1 LVKFLSD
8 EWINIAKDAV
18 TKKLDPVKDLK
29 NTTASLLNVIN
40 NVPPEG
46 KTFYFYISIKDGNI
60 EEMLVGQNNSFLEKD
75 AEFAVTGNY
84 STFVQIIK
92 GEMSTFIAL
101 IKNRVSIKGDKS
113 KAMQFVKPIDKLNAC
128 LREIETEYE
137 EV

>member
-1 LVKFLSD
+1 MVKFLSD
-8 EWINIAKDAV
+8 EWIIIAKDVV

-40 NVPPEG
+40 NVPPDG
-46 KTFYFYISIKDGNI
+46 KTFYFYISVKDGNI
-60 EEMLVGQNNSFLEKD
+60 EEMLAGQNNSFLAKD

-84 STFVQIIK
+84 STFVQIIQ
-92 GEMSTFIAL
+92 GEISTFIAL

-113 KAMQFVKPIDKLNAC
+113 KAMQFVKPIDKMNAC